1 MGAKSFLGRE
11 AFFYERAL
19 DLAKGILGK
28 FAPRRERS
36 ISLSFVRKGA
46 LINGCV
52 RYRANRCQLKVVN
65 LFCL

>member
-11 AFFYERAL
+11 AFLYERAL